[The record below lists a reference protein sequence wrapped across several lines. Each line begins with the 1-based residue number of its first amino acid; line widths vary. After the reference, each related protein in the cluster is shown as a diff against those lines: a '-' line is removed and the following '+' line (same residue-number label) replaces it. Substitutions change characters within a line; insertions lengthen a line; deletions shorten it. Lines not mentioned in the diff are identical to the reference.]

1 VRLLAGELVDVGG
14 SGVCDA
20 PAGGGQRVGELLGE
34 LADLDGEL
42 AALLAGRLVGAER
55 AVDGP
60 VNTTTLQRLREVL
73 PCEVRVT
80 QRTHPLCGRTLEAR
94 SFRRSG
100 GQLWLTV
107 LLPDGSGG
115 MIPAAATDLLAEE
128 LRAGPGLAT
137 VFTPE
142 GVRRLRVLLEAKSR
156 GPEGRG
162 TRRRA
167 A

>member
-1 VRLLAGELVDVGG
+1 VHI
-14 SGVCDA
+14 GVPRVISA
-20 PAGGGQRVGELLGE
+20 PAGGAQNLDQLLGK
-34 LADLDGEL
+34 LAHLHGKL
-42 AALLAGRLVGAER
+42 AALLTGKLMLVER
-55 AVDGP
+55 AMDHP

-94 SFRRSG
+94 GFRRVKG
-100 GQLWLTV
+100 ELFLAV

-128 LRAGPGLAT
+128 LRAARGVET
-137 VFTPE
+137 VLTAE
-142 GVRRLRVLLEAKSR
+142 GVRRLRLLLEAKSR
-156 GPEGRG
+156 GPESRG

>member
-1 VRLLAGELVDVGG
+1 MASTKVLVFGD
-14 SGVCDA
+14 
-20 PAGGGQRVGELLGE
+20 
-34 LADLDGEL
+34 
-42 AALLAGRLVGAER
+42 RLV
-55 AVDGP
+55 VDMRVNLP
-60 VNTTTLQRLREVL
+60 VNRTTLQRLREVL

-94 SFRRSG
+94 GFRRSG
-100 GQLWLTV
+100 GQLLLAV

-128 LRAGPGLAT
+128 LRVEPGLAT
-137 VFTPE
+137 VLTAE

-156 GPEGRG
+156 GPESRG

>member
-1 VRLLAGELVDVGG
+1 VNIGTSCVLLAE
-14 SGVCDA
+14 
-20 PAGGGQRVGELLGE
+20 AGGAQRVGQLHGE

-42 AALLAGRLVGAER
+42 TALLVRLLVLAKR
-55 AVDGP
+55 AVDLP
-60 VNTTTLQRLREVL
+60 VNTTTLQRVREVL

-80 QRTHPLCGRTLEAR
+80 QRTHPLCGRALEAR
-94 SFRRSG
+94 GFRRVE
-100 GQLWLTV
+100 GQLMLAV

-128 LRAGPGLAT
+128 LAADPGGAT
-137 VFTPE
+137 VLTAD